1 MATAARLA
9 PQTPTER
16 ARMKFS
22 SVLLIFAS
30 VLVVGCAG
38 TSPLSPDAASVSSG
52 RSLASATP
60 ASAAQ
65 AFFPPIEPS
74 GISCPSD
81 APQIRVSS
89 FGARLDIEFSE
100 VIGAY
105 KYEVEIVTTDGEKGE
120 KYGLEVQ
127 APAHRVEWYGHP
139 GLYRVRVRTMNCG
152 GFGSWSAEFLHSL
165 DDYTPLPP
173 RQPPSEPV
181 PQCMESG
188 CQPPPESEPPPV
200 QCMMSGCD

>member
-1 MATAARLA
+1 
-9 PQTPTER
+9 
-16 ARMKFS
+16 MKFS

-38 TSPLSPDAASVSSG
+38 TSPLSPDAASSSG

-65 AFFPPIEPS
+65 AFFPPIEPA

-81 APQIRVSS
+81 APQLRVSS
-89 FGARLDIEFSE
+89 FGSRLDIEFSE
-100 VIGAY
+100 VTGAY
-105 KYEVEIVTTDGEKGE
+105 KYEVEIVATDDV
-120 KYGLEVQ
+120 KYVLKVD
-127 APAHRVEWYGHP
+127 APAHRVEWYGRP

-152 GFGSWSAEFLHSL
+152 GLGLWSTEFLHSL

-181 PQCMESG
+181 PQCMVSG

-200 QCMMSGCD
+200 QCMVSGCD